1 MNGDFFKLFSI
12 DKNQEPKVVLLA
24 DGRLAFGLDDKCVF
38 SNQEGN
44 ISKEPLIWSGVP
56 QQIAQDAPFLIAL
69 FPTHVE
75 IRPYDP
81 PGKGN
86 EAVQRVEIAKARII
100 CEARDKGVVYIA
112 SPTAVWALRTAPS
125 IQLIDRLMLS
135 KQFELAENIAVSR

>member
-1 MNGDFFKLFSI
+1 M
-12 DKNQEPKVVLLA
+12 
-24 DGRLAFGLDDKCVF
+24 
-38 SNQEGN
+38 
-44 ISKEPLIWSGVP
+44 P

-135 KQFELAENIAVSR
+135 KQFELAENIAVSP